1 MVTDG
6 LSPLGCS
13 QAWPPSAQDAA
24 GEAAWWT
31 RYALDRAKGGDGRL
45 YHPGFVSHLE
55 AARIQLDA
63 VVSLGVPEMDQRR
76 LAA

>member
-1 MVTDG
+1 MTDEP
-6 LSPLGCS
+6 SPLAHSG
-13 QAWPPSAQDAA
+13 AWPPSAQDAA

-31 RYALDRAKGGDGRL
+31 RYALDRARGGDGRL

-55 AARIQLDA
+55 AARIQFDA